1 MRITECS
8 AVACVGVPTLTT
20 YQSVST
26 ILRLLLLLLSGTV
39 CLNCYKEAVTRPKC
53 TPFKEAGGRTCLYGS
68 NIVACILIF
77 VVIAQLVTVPRDDY
91 GGGWADLAAVV
102 VFIYIGAINVIL
114 VVCACAGRC
123 LLAEEGVD
131 SYDDDDSSDNEREV
145 NVEKGMTVVEQT
157 NPVLV
162 KAVVE

>member
-1 MRITECS
+1 M
-8 AVACVGVPTLTT
+8 
-20 YQSVST
+20 
-26 ILRLLLLLLSGTV
+26 
-39 CLNCYKEAVTRPKC
+39 
-53 TPFKEAGGRTCLYGS
+53 
-68 NIVACILIF
+68 
-77 VVIAQLVTVPRDDY
+77 
-91 GGGWADLAAVV
+91 
-102 VFIYIGAINVIL
+102 FIYIGAINVIL

-162 KAVVE
+162 KAVVESEGMRVPHGMGVVNTTYT